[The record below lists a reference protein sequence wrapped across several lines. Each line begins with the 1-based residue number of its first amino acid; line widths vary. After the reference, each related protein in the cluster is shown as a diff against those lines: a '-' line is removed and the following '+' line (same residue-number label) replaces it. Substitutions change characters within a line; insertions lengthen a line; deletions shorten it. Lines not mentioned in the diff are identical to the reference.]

1 MDMQSQR
8 LFISTLTK
16 NSSLL
21 RTVGMPKRQLAKSN
35 FELSLQYLVRV
46 AGLVGKA
53 IFMGIPLTL
62 QHFSQQHLYLKN
74 LSKFPYDGTSHLI
87 LNGF

>member
-35 FELSLQYLVRV
+35 FELSLQCLGRV
-46 AGLVGKA
+46 SGLVGKA
-53 IFMGIPLTL
+53 IFMGVPLTL
-62 QHFSQQHLYLKN
+62 GHISQQPLSLKH
-74 LSKFPYDGTSHLI
+74 LSKFPYDGIS
-87 LNGF
+87 